1 MMFMKAKDT
10 NVSPSDCVSEVYNN
24 LDLET
29 REILP
34 EKDNLINKAWKIQK
48 DIKPSMPKQPDLLKD
63 LEIPEEWQNLCEKGV
78 FYDSKDDD
86 ENDRIILFTSE
97 SNLNMLFDC
106 KQIAGDGTFK
116 VPKIVRQIFILH
128 GKVNLRFLPLVYIF
142 MEKKNKASYIKIFKK
157 LQQLKVIFLLFSNA
171 MSFIFQ
177 LFFWLFFA
185 LKIYYF
191 LFTFYGVFVIFVLC
205 FYDSFSVIFYIY
217 FRDLF
222 SVIFI
227 FFL

>member
-86 ENDRIILFTSE
+86 ENDPKDRIILFTSE

-128 GKVNLRFLPLVYIF
+128 GKVNHRFLPLVYIF

-157 LQQLKVIFLLFSNA
+157 LQQLKVIFFLLSNV
-171 MSFIFQ
+171 MSFNFQ
-177 LFFWLFFA
+177 LFFLVIFMIFFSDFLHLFLRFIFCDFYDLFF
-185 LKIYYF
+185 
-191 LFTFYGVFVIFVLC
+191 
-205 FYDSFSVIFYIY
+205 YD
-217 FRDLF
+217 
-222 SVIFI
+222 